1 MSQPTYQRR
10 QKLNYASDTAEVK
23 AFELFGTDLYVPYTY
38 IPQNCASDEV
48 SVT

>member
-23 AFELFGTDLYVPYTY
+23 SLEQLATDLYVPYVN
-38 IPQNCASDEV
+38 IPQSSASDEV
-48 SVT
+48 EVT